1 MKEQQGKR
9 REKEKMKEEINSTPV
24 IGANSLFFVSFPSE
38 QAVRDVYPFVLH
50 CERSIFL
57 DRCENIPIY
66 AAM

>member
-1 MKEQQGKR
+1 MKK
-9 REKEKMKEEINSTPV
+9 EINSTV